1 MGDQAGPLPQTV
13 LRNLG
18 DRSYDKRK
26 NAALDI
32 ESQVKLL
39 QEHGEVESVRRVVQT
54 LGHDFACS
62 TNANHRK
69 GGLIGLAATA
79 IGLMSDVNVHLKD
92 LIPFV
97 LHCFDDPESRVRYYA
112 CESLYNIAK
121 VARQGILEYF
131 NQVFDGL
138 CKLFA
143 DVDVDVKNGANLL
156 DRLIKDIVTES
167 DAFDVNA
174 FIPTIKKYIAMV
186 NPYIRQ
192 LMIGWITVL
201 HEEPSIDMLDWLP
214 EFLDGMF
221 DMLSDNNR
229 EIRQNADTALQA
241 FMEGIKSTD
250 FVQWGDMVTILVD
263 QCKSRERF
271 PRLQAITWVREF
283 IALGRERLSDRYADL
298 LGAVLHCISDAEEEI
313 RDMSGVANDALREL
327 VRETAPAAFSLA
339 ALHAQLLKDLKT
351 HDTHTKKNVLE
362 WMAMLLDK
370 APDEMEAHIG
380 DLLPALL
387 GKLDDADDAVVEQDI
402 AVLARISSNPKKFHG
417 VLNDIVMRFSRHH
430 ELLEE
435 RGSMIIR
442 QLCRNLDA
450 KEIYIQLASVL
461 RHLAPQG
468 AITYAFA
475 SLMVSELNLILL
487 TAHELM
493 PLRDELKRA
502 FATGAGGEGGGGG
515 GSGSGKKGDKGGGG
529 HSSERQT
536 FNALFETWCHNPV
549 ATFSLCL
556 LAQAYDVSSCLVK
569 RFAFVDVTVGFLMQV
584 RSSRLVACDFSLFLL
599 TRDSLLYTF
608 PLFPSMQIDKL
619 VQLLESPIFIHLR
632 LELLEPANPQHP
644 ALLKSLYG
652 LLMLLP
658 QVKAFHTLRA
668 RLDSVSTLTA
678 LRADA
683 FATQDKRVK
692 RAQDDFA
699 ELLQTF
705 EGVQKTHKEDRAR
718 QLDRDKLPSRHAAQG
733 GPA

>member
-167 DAFDVNA
+167 DSFDVNA

-387 GKLDDADDAVVEQDI
+387 GKLDDADDDVVEQDI

-417 VLNDIVMRFSRHH
+417 VLNDIVMRFSRHN

-461 RHLAPQG
+461 RQLAPQG

-475 SLMVSELNLILL
+475 RC
-487 TAHELM
+487 APP
-493 PLRDELKRA
+493 PLPL
-502 FATGAGGEGGGGG
+502 
-515 GSGSGKKGDKGGGG
+515 
-529 HSSERQT
+529 
-536 FNALFETWCHNPV
+536 
-549 ATFSLCL
+549 
-556 LAQAYDVSSCLVK
+556 YY
-569 RFAFVDVTVGFLMQV
+569 
-584 RSSRLVACDFSLFLL
+584 SRLTTYDLLVLLSRFVLL
-599 TRDSLLYTF
+599 TRDS
-608 PLFPSMQIDKL
+608 
-619 VQLLESPIFIHLR
+619 
-632 LELLEPANPQHP
+632 
-644 ALLKSLYG
+644 
-652 LLMLLP
+652 
-658 QVKAFHTLRA
+658 
-668 RLDSVSTLTA
+668 
-678 LRADA
+678 
-683 FATQDKRVK
+683 
-692 RAQDDFA
+692 
-699 ELLQTF
+699 
-705 EGVQKTHKEDRAR
+705 
-718 QLDRDKLPSRHAAQG
+718 
-733 GPA
+733 